1 MHAYVYVDA
10 DGDGTFT
17 AGTDADGYTPTGDLV
32 SYSAYNK
39 DDAGQ
44 WCNSEGVTGN
54 NNTVALPSFKAPDTQ
69 GTYRMRFK
77 IDWNSIDPAGNPGKA
92 DGSNTLSANRG
103 SIIDVMLEVAEPQEG
118 YVEQLFNTT
127 TVAEGAFAKGT
138 TWYTLQIAAN
148 GFVIA
153 DNGTADHIE
162 LSEYISDATDDA
174 QLWAS

>member
-1 MHAYVYVDA
+1 
-10 DGDGTFT
+10 
-17 AGTDADGYTPTGDLV
+17 
-32 SYSAYNK
+32 
-39 DDAGQ
+39 
-44 WCNSEGVTGN
+44 
-54 NNTVALPSFKAPDTQ
+54 
-69 GTYRMRFK
+69 MRFK

-118 YVEQLFNTT
+118 YVEQLFKTT

-153 DNGTADHIE
+153 DNETADHIE
-162 LSEYISDATDDA
+162 LSDAEVLA
-174 QLWAS
+174 